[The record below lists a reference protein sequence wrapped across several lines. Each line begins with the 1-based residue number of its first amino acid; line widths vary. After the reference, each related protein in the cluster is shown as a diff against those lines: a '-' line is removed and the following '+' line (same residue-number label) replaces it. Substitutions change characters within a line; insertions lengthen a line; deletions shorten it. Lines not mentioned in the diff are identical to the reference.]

1 MQCNSLLKKAHSV
14 PWMIQTRD
22 LMRVGTEEYE
32 AMPLSCIYLAC
43 YKISYLFNE
52 IH

>member
-1 MQCNSLLKKAHSV
+1 
-14 PWMIQTRD
+14 
-22 LMRVGTEEYE
+22 MRVGIEEHE
-32 AMPLSCIYLAC
+32 AMPLSYIYLDL